1 MVFKNVLGSIIG
13 LLIALPV
20 GARTPADEPPRLTVV
35 DEPLVSTVLRD
46 NRIGLDTTRAIKVL
60 LPPGYAKSKRRYPVV
75 YFLHGAWWSP
85 RQMIEDGRAQRLIER
100 AFADGV
106 VGEFIVVVAD
116 YTGPTT
122 GSLYENS
129 PVSGRWIDYTV
140 EEVVPFIDSKYRT
153 IARRES
159 RAVVGDFFGGRGALK
174 LAMVKADVFSVAYAM
189 HPVATGTGDI
199 PWSGLEIDWSRMH
212 AAKSFGELGGLG
224 RSQIFWA
231 IHQAFAPNLAAAPC
245 FCDFYT
251 EMKDGKATY
260 NGDRAMAMHKAFL
273 LDETLMEAAPAL
285 RTMRGLAFDWG
296 RFDTTQ
302 AHVVSNRQFSRKLE
316 DLGIEHEAEEY
327 RGDPWNR
334 TWTEDGRFARRV
346 LPFLQERLMT
356 GDAPGR

>member
-1 MVFKNVLGSIIG
+1 MKFKNA
-13 LLIALPV
+13 LLFFTGWLVALPV
-20 GARTPADEPPRLTVV
+20 LARDPMPPRLTIA
-35 DEPLVSTVLRD
+35 DEPFTSTVLRD
-46 NRIGLDTTRAIKVL
+46 NRIGLNPQRAIKVL
-60 LPPGYAKSKRRYPVV
+60 LPAGYAKSKQRYPVV
-75 YFLHGAWWSP
+75 YFLHNAWYGP
-85 RQMIEDGRAQRLIER
+85 KQMIEDGRTQRLIER

-106 VGEFIVVVAD
+106 VKEFIFVVAD

-140 EEVVPFIDSKYRT
+140 EEIVPLIDAKYRT
-153 IARRES
+153 LARRES

-174 LAMVKADVFSVAYAM
+174 LAMSKAEVFSVAYAM

-199 PWSGLEIDWSRMH
+199 PWPALEIDWPRMH
-212 AAKSFGELGGLG
+212 AAKTYGELGGLG
-224 RSQIFWA
+224 RTQIFWA
-231 IHQAFAPNLAAAPC
+231 IHQAFAPNVAAPPC

-251 EMKDGKATY
+251 EVKDGKAVF
-260 NGDRAMAMHKAFL
+260 NGDRAMAMQKSFL
-273 LDETLMEAAPAL
+273 LDETLVESAAAL
-285 RTMRGLAFDWG
+285 RSLRGLALDWG

-316 DLGIEHEAEEY
+316 DLGVEHEAEEY

-346 LPFLQERLMT
+346 LPFLERHLQW
-356 GDAPGR
+356 